1 MRAPAVLNM
10 TGVNFY
16 ACLHV
21 LSEIHIVRTITNYIL
36 MMNFAGAINKKCSGD
51 ENVCWRDKLLISL
64 EMLQFLLILSPNFQ
78 RNYFFYTILF
88 YFFENFKIYSH
99 FQSGFKTLILTA
111 NSHRYFHR
119 TNFSFDIY
127 PRYQLPHRLDISI

>member
-16 ACLHV
+16 TCLHV

-64 EMLQFLLILSPNFQ
+64 EMLQFVLILSPNFQ
-78 RNYFFYTILF
+78 RNYFFLLFFFIFLKILKF
-88 YFFENFKIYSH
+88 IAK
-99 FQSGFKTLILTA
+99 
-111 NSHRYFHR
+111 
-119 TNFSFDIY
+119 FSQVLK
-127 PRYQLPHRLDISI
+127 P